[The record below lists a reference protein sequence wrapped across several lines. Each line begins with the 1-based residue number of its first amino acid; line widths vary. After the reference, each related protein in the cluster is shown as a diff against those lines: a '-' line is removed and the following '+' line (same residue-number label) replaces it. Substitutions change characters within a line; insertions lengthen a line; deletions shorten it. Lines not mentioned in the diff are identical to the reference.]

1 MHGCSHIYVEEIAPM
16 PFSSA
21 LRPSLLLAG
30 LAAIITFAACSDNP
44 AAPPPGAGD
53 PENISLVTITLTPTT
68 SGHAVATA
76 FIRDSDGTTLP
87 KSPNPPSGPL
97 VLDKG
102 ITYNGT
108 IDLKND
114 IGNPVVNISDEV
126 FNERDF
132 HRFFYTITNDTTAG
146 SPPRDSINIPPTD
159 AAAKVDIPISS
170 LNLDSLGNVF
180 GSTFQVI
187 VDPAAPGGSSILN
200 AQLHHFEQEKG
211 TGLGT
216 TFDTD
221 LQVNFLVTVQ

>member
-102 ITYNGT
+102 VTYSGT

-114 IGNPVVNISDEV
+114 IDPDSVIAISDEV
-126 FNERDF
+126 EEERDF
-132 HRFFYTITNDTTAG
+132 HRFFYTITNDTLAA
-146 SPPRDSINIPPTD
+146 RDSINIPPTD
-159 AAAKVDIPISS
+159 VAAKVDVPLSS

-180 GSTFQVI
+180 GSTFQVV
-187 VDPAAPGGSSILN
+187 VDPTAPGGGSILN

-221 LQVNFLVTVQ
+221 LEVNFPVTVQ

>member
-1 MHGCSHIYVEEIAPM
+1 M
-16 PFSSA
+16 PLSSA
-21 LRPSLLLAG
+21 PRLSFLLAG
-30 LAAIITFAACSDNP
+30 FGVALIAAACSDNP
-44 AAPPPGAGD
+44 SEPPPGAGD

-102 ITYNGT
+102 VTYNGT

-114 IGNPVVNISDEV
+114 IDPDSVIEISEEV
-126 FNERDF
+126 QEERDF
-132 HRFFYTITNDTTAG
+132 HRFFYAITNDTLAT
-146 SPPRDSINIPPTD
+146 RDSINIPPTD

-180 GSTFQVI
+180 GSTFQVV
-187 VDPAAPGGSSILN
+187 VDPSAPSGSSILN
-200 AQLHHFEQEKG
+200 AQLHHFEQDKG

-221 LQVNFLVTVQ
+221 LEVNFPVTVQ

>member
-1 MHGCSHIYVEEIAPM
+1 MPVSTAPRLS
-16 PFSSA
+16 F
-21 LRPSLLLAG
+21 LLAG
-30 LAAIITFAACSDNP
+30 LGAALIVAACSDNP
-44 AAPPPGAGD
+44 SEPPPGAGD

-102 ITYNGT
+102 VTYNGT

-114 IGNPVVNISDEV
+114 IDPDSVIEISEEV
-126 FNERDF
+126 QEERDF
-132 HRFFYTITNDTTAG
+132 HRFFYAITNDTLAA
-146 SPPRDSINIPPTD
+146 RDSINIPPTD

-180 GSTFQVI
+180 GSTFQVV
-187 VDPAAPGGSSILN
+187 VDPSAPSGSSILN
-200 AQLHHFEQEKG
+200 AQLHHFEQDKG
-211 TGLGT
+211 SGLGT

-221 LQVNFLVTVQ
+221 LEVNFPVTVQ